1 MQSYKDRREAFM
13 SARAATLNPHI
24 RRAIN
29 NYRKVLNKK
38 TEESNPF
45 AAANSPRESE
55 PDTTERS
62 LHDPMRANWKIG
74 DIQVTHAELARL
86 IEQTY
91 QYIYSVEDMRI

>member
-1 MQSYKDRREAFM
+1 MQSYKDRREAFT
-13 SARAATLNPHI
+13 SARAASLNPHI

-45 AAANSPRESE
+45 AANSPRESE
-55 PDTTERS
+55 QDTTDRS
-62 LHDPMRANWKIG
+62 LHDPMRANWQVG
-74 DIQVTHAELARL
+74 DNYVTHAELARL